1 MTPSSTILTDLLT
14 DRPLGDKR
22 VAVAADSDDRG
33 ITFPTFLTLMGEHL
47 CDFDT
52 EAELLGAFECFDEGD
67 TGVVKVDEM
76 RKWLVD
82 VGERMDQREV
92 RTREH
97 RRSCLGC
104 GGVARERMLT
114 SVRVCR
120 LTSY

>member
-1 MTPSSTILTDLLT
+1 MTPSASLLTELLT

-22 VAVAADSDDRG
+22 VAVGPSSADADDRG

-67 TGVVKVDEM
+67 TGVVRVDEM
-76 RKWLVD
+76 RRWLVD

-92 RTREH
+92 
-97 RRSCLGC
+97 GC
-104 GGVARERMLT
+104 SWVVLRVRACVWCGLT
-114 SVRVCR
+114 GRRVCAD
-120 LTSY
+120 